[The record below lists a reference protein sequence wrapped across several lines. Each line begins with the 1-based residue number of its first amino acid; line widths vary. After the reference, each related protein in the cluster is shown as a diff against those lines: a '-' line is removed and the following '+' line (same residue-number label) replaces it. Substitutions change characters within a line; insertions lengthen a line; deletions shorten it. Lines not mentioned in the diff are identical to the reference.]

1 MVKEAKKRTEILR
14 KLIRKSEASIKL
26 LSGQL
31 ADLQESINVKMNELE
46 KLRDDISGVK
56 GKKIQE
62 DSNFHIDRSRDSRGF
77 TFLMI
82 AAQNNDLVTAKTCFE
97 LGADAYAKSPEGLT
111 AIDFSFFFDHQDV
124 TNVILNHGC
133 TLPQKQSDA
142 WKSLLSMVP
151 QRADSSKSWDDALK
165 VAELAALPAEVH
177 RASPEK
183 CEADEDMRMKVLTD
197 PESSMDFTCFE
208 SRLIDPHINSN
219 QVQRVV
225 LLDQKVYQWCL
236 IADQTTR
243 LNFINVL
250 EGLKPESV
258 RRPGVGATK
267 VHRRAIV
274 GTTTTFE
281 VLASRFQDVSNN
293 DKKTQQVVIYSP
305 FVSGE
310 VEGKSYSIICLRR
323 NCDLTE
329 NVELIRC

>member
-1 MVKEAKKRTEILR
+1 VEERKERRKVKVARERIEELQGIV
-14 KLIRKSEASIKL
+14 IPESEASIK
-26 LSGQL
+26 SIRGQL
-31 ADLQESINVKMNELE
+31 ADLQKSILDKTKELD

-77 TFLMI
+77 SFLMI

-111 AIDFSFFFDHQDV
+111 AVDFSFFFDHQDV
-124 TNVILNHGC
+124 TTVILNHGG

-183 CEADEDMRMKVLTD
+183 CEADEDMRMKVLTV
-197 PESSMDFTCFE
+197 PESSIDFTCFE
-208 SRLIDPHINSN
+208 SRLIDPHISSN

-243 LNFINVL
+243 FNFVNVL

-281 VLASRFQDVSNN
+281 VLASRFEDVSNN
-293 DKKTQQVVIYSP
+293 DKKTHQVALFSP

-310 VEGKSYSIICLRR
+310 VEGKSYSIKCLRR
-323 NCDLTE
+323 NCD
-329 NVELIRC
+329 